1 MSLGK
6 TFLAEVLQE
15 AASTRKLLAVVPFDK
30 ADFKPHEKSMSLK
43 RLATHVTEITGW
55 WKECLVH
62 NELDFSVGDFKPK
75 ELNSTEDLLA
85 MHDDL
90 VEKATKILSEVA
102 DEEFAKPWT
111 MRNGEQIYFTMPKAA
126 VVRTWCLNHLFHHR
140 GQLTVYLRLLDVPLP
155 GMYGPTADDNQGM

>member
-43 RLATHVTEITGW
+43 HLATHVTEITGW
-55 WKECLVH
+55 WKECLIQD
-62 NELDFSVGDFKPK
+62 ELDFSVGDYKPK
-75 ELNSTEDLLA
+75 ELNSTDDLLA

-90 VEKATKILSEVA
+90 VEKATKILSEVS

-111 MRNGEQIYFTMPKAA
+111 MRNGEQIYFTMPKVA

-140 GQLTVYLRLLDVPLP
+140 GQLTVYLRLLDVKLP